1 MRRKARGFWLL
12 TIGLWAMVGCTQQPQ
27 PVRRLSEKQEP
38 DSALLAQLAFNQQM
52 GNAAD
57 KVCSDWVKNDSATY
71 VLDEFGFWYTKI
83 VNQHTTPLQIGENIL
98 LHLQIAE
105 LNGPLLADIEEP
117 FVVGSSDLPIAI
129 NRSLKQMSR
138 GEQMRII
145 APWYTAYGTEGT
157 RIIKPYTNLVITLT
171 INNE

>member
-1 MRRKARGFWLL
+1 M
-12 TIGLWAMVGCTQQPQ
+12 
-27 PVRRLSEKQEP
+27 
-38 DSALLAQLAFNQQM
+38 
-52 GNAAD
+52 
-57 KVCSDWVKNDSATY
+57 
-71 VLDEFGFWYTKI
+71 
-83 VNQHTTPLQIGENIL
+83 

-117 FVVGSSDLPIAI
+117 FVVGSGDLPVAI

-138 GEQMRII
+138 GEQLRII

-157 RIIKPYTNLVITLT
+157 RIIKPYTNLIITLT